1 MFCEKIVAASY
12 RKNGR
17 NVLKEKAPE
26 VLTMFSLLK
35 GTKCASKRL
44 PVLVGVF
51 SASGLE
57 LLLPYL
63 QPSPVFL

>member
-1 MFCEKIVAASY
+1 MFWEKTAAASY
-12 RKNGR
+12 RINGK
-17 NVLKEKAPE
+17 NVLKEKASQ

-44 PVLVGVF
+44 PVLAGVF

-57 LLLPYL
+57 LLPYL